1 MLRRP
6 PRSTRTYTLFPYST
20 LFRSQSLV
28 EAGRC
33 PAGMMPLGIV
43 DVGAPLRGAGRG
55 RQVDQ
60 HGEAFGADVCMRLQP
75 ETAAILAVLDP
86 QAAALQRGPGDRK
99 STRLN
104 SSH

>member
-1 MLRRP
+1 MPRAPFRHHIVDDDGATHAIDAPRLEAVPGITRRHEN
-6 PRSTRTYTLFPYST
+6 
-20 LFRSQSLV
+20 QSLV

-60 HGEAFGADVCMRLQP
+60 HGEAFGARSEERRVGKEM
-75 ETAAILAVLDP
+75 V
-86 QAAALQRGPGDRK
+86 
-99 STRLN
+99 STCRAWW
-104 SSH
+104 SPYD